1 MLTRSCQGNTQ
12 VPFSHPN
19 DSQLCVHAQR
29 LMYLP
34 FPQCMA
40 VRPRLMR
47 LCRKLYPG
55 SQGGHFVK
63 YAIKLH
69 LIQPKVN
76 DPQNRSSHCRSLDL
90 EDHAKFL
97 FINGP
102 DAKRGRGRY
111 FF

>member
-1 MLTRSCQGNTQ
+1 M
-12 VPFSHPN
+12 
-19 DSQLCVHAQR
+19 
-29 LMYLP
+29 
-34 FPQCMA
+34 
-40 VRPRLMR
+40 
-47 LCRKLYPG
+47 
-55 SQGGHFVK
+55 K
-63 YAIKLH
+63 YATKLH

-90 EDHAKFL
+90 EDHAKFP